1 MSNVARPLL
10 TVDEFLAS
18 AGERDGKWELQD
30 GVLVSM
36 SPERLGHGRTTHS
49 AVNALNAAIRRA
61 GLSCEAVPDSV
72 GVRISARTAYQPDA
86 LVYCG
91 PRRPL
96 DTLEIP
102 DPVIVV
108 EVLSPSS
115 SSRDQSVKLAG
126 YFSLPSVMHYLVLA
140 PEARMAIHHKRGS
153 GDLIETRIARDSD
166 LRLDPPGLE
175 LALGEVFAPE

>member
-1 MSNVARPLL
+1 MSRPAQSLL

-18 AGERDGKWELQD
+18 AEQREGKWELED
-30 GVLVSM
+30 GVLVRM
-36 SPERLGHGRTTHS
+36 SPERLGHGRTTYS
-49 AVNALNAAIRRA
+49 AVAALNAALRRA
-61 GLSCEAVPDSV
+61 SLLCEAVPDSV

-91 PRRPL
+91 PRRPY
-96 DTLEIP
+96 DTLEIS

-108 EVLSPSS
+108 EVLSPST

-140 PEARMAIHHKRGS
+140 PDSGMAIHHKRAEGA
-153 GDLIETRIARDSD
+153 LIETRIVREGS

-175 LALGEVFAPE
+175 FDVGELFATA